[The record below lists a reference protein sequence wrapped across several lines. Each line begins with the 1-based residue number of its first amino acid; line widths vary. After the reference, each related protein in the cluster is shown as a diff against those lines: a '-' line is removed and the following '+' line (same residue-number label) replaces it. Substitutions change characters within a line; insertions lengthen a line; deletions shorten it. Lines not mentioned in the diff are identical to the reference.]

1 MENNADRNF
10 KDLEEMI
17 RSAKTLKR
25 NHKESSGSLLAP
37 QWPPVFESLRFF
49 GFLDDCTVSESASGL
64 NLTAR
69 MAS

>member
-10 KDLEEMI
+10 KDLEDMI

-25 NHKESSGSLLAP
+25 NHKESSGILIGPSMA
-37 QWPPVFESLRFF
+37 PVFESLRFF
-49 GFLDDCTVSESASGL
+49 SFLDNCTVSESASGP